1 MNTTYFILEQ
11 KNPPKKLKPMHLH
24 IAQWLIPV
32 PLDPS
37 RKKWLKTDSYVV
49 FQTVD
54 HARSCCKKQSLYW
67 KNAWTI
73 ADEAANRQLKEI
85 DLQPMQKQS
94 TEWLQKGKGNENV
107 QKLWQKTWVRNGEMP
122 SIWQNLYKVF
132 QTKPPSFCL
141 PTNKMGGKLQLEVD
155 NKVTPVVI
163 PPRRVPVAIKVR
175 LKEELDHLESLEVTR
190 REDEPTE
197 WVSSMAVTQKPNGKV
212 RVCLDPKHL
221 NQAWKRRH

>member
-1 MNTTYFILEQ
+1 MCTTYFILEQ

-107 QKLWQKTWVRNGEMP
+107 QKLWQKIKHEWGMEKWPAYDKTWTKCFK
-122 SIWQNLYKVF
+122 QNHF
-132 QTKPPSFCL
+132 HS
-141 PTNKMGGKLQLEVD
+141 
-155 NKVTPVVI
+155 
-163 PPRRVPVAIKVR
+163 
-175 LKEELDHLESLEVTR
+175 
-190 REDEPTE
+190 
-197 WVSSMAVTQKPNGKV
+197 
-212 RVCLDPKHL
+212 VCL
-221 NQAWKRRH
+221 QTRWEASCSWKLTIKWQLL

>member
-1 MNTTYFILEQ
+1 MCTTYFILEQ

-24 IAQWLIPV
+24 IAQCLIPV

-107 QKLWQKTWVRNGEMP
+107 QKLWQKTWVRNGEITSM
-122 SIWQNLYKVF
+122 
-132 QTKPPSFCL
+132 TKPVQSVS
-141 PTNKMGGKLQLEVD
+141 NKTTFILSAYKQDGRQ
-155 NKVTPVVI
+155 
-163 PPRRVPVAIKVR
+163 A
-175 LKEELDHLESLEVTR
+175 
-190 REDEPTE
+190 
-197 WVSSMAVTQKPNGKV
+197 AVGSWQ
-212 RVCLDPKHL
+212 
-221 NQAWKRRH
+221 